1 MMDYRYKIIRAETQV
16 LGKGLVE
23 ATVSSEAKDRD
34 GDIIRVGGWD
44 LTSFLTYPVLISSHN
59 YGSLK
64 SIIGHWESMEVKGK
78 KLVGTAQYY
87 VGQGNE
93 EADWGFHL
101 AEMSRAAY
109 SVGFKPDMSKAKEMD
124 GDDPWFSSY
133 EFNGQELLEVSQV
146 TIPSNPEALQR
157 AKALKLHPVLDDII
171 EEALGGTST
180 KSVHGE
186 HDHDENGRHDHD
198 EDKALLLAQVREL
211 VKLELSPAIFKEVS
225 EIVRQEMD
233 TFKAGQVAPV
243 DYLAIAQAAKEAVRR
258 GY

>member
-1 MMDYRYKIIRAETQV
+1 MEYRNKITRAETRV
-16 LGKGLVE
+16 LSKGLVE
-23 ATVSSEAKDRD
+23 ATVSTEAKDRD
-34 GDIIRVGGWD
+34 GDIIRVRGWD

-87 VGQGNE
+87 IGKGNE
-93 EADWGFHL
+93 EADWGFQL
-101 AEMSRAAY
+101 AEMGRAAY
-109 SVGFKPDMSKAKEMD
+109 SVGFKPDMSKAKELESN
-124 GDDPWFSSY
+124 DPWFSNF

-157 AKALKLHPVLDDII
+157 AKGLKLHPVIDAII
-171 EEALGGTST
+171 GEALGSSIT

-198 EDKALLLAQVREL
+198 EDKAAIIETLMTEL
-211 VKLELSPAIFKEVS
+211 DGKLMAKLTLDIQTL
-225 EIVRQEMD
+225 IRQEMD
-233 TFKAGQVAPV
+233 CLRAEKRPTE
-243 DYLAIAQAAKEAVRR
+243 DYLAIARLAKEQVRR